1 MLFPTN
7 PGVCQA
13 WKDRDTLPK
22 ERERTLQAEGA
33 PGQRCKGLKYIASQT
48 WLQGPG
54 A

>member
-7 PGVCQA
+7 PGQV
-13 WKDRDTLPK
+13 WKDGDALNK
-22 ERERTLQAEGA
+22 ERDMALQAEGA
-33 PGQRCKGLKYIASQT
+33 PGKRCKGLKYLASHT